1 MGEELGLIM
10 KLLKQSR
17 CYRDCWVR
25 WYFIFMALEGKTL
38 AAVLTLA
45 QHLMGEVDVG
55 QVQRGE
61 KLLFPSQRPG
71 FHLEAPI
78 SHRAPRRLSTGAAAP
93 LFLSLLET

>member
-1 MGEELGLIM
+1 MVFYLYGPERKNLG
-10 KLLKQSR
+10 SSANFGPAPDGGGG
-17 CYRDCWVR
+17 C
-25 WYFIFMALEGKTL
+25 
-38 AAVLTLA
+38 
-45 QHLMGEVDVG
+45 G

-71 FHLEAPI
+71 FPLEAPI